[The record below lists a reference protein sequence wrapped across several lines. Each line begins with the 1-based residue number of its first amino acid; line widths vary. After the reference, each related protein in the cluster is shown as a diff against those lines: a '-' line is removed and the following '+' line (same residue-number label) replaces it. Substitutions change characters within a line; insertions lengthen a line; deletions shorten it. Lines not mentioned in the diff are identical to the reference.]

1 MQIEQVKTRSDKYAG
16 CYAAYCEKKGWE
28 NFKPR
33 NAEYVLLHTLSHM
46 LIKEMAMQYWNS
58 SSALHE
64 RIYSSENM
72 CGLLIYTGAMD
83 KEGSLVDL

>member
-1 MQIEQVKTRSDKYAG
+1 MRVLS
-16 CYAAYCEKKGWE
+16 EKRME

-33 NAEYVLLHTLSHM
+33 NAEYALLHTLSHM
-46 LIKEMAMQYWNS
+46 LIKEMSMQSGYS

-72 CGLLIYTGAMD
+72 
-83 KEGSLVDL
+83 